1 MDLEA
6 LRVIGQ
12 LATAFGI
19 GSVLWP
25 ATKHISRRLTERAQ
39 QVRDDVDKAHEQ
51 VEKARKAT
59 DREARRR
66 RKVEEFASL
75 LRRMLIEAPGVNT
88 ADIPPW
94 PEYTPDTDSTPTKE

>member
-12 LATAFGI
+12 LATAFGV
-19 GSVLWP
+19 GSVIWP
-25 ATKHISRRLTERAQ
+25 AAKHVYRLLTGRAQ
-39 QVRDDVDKAHEQ
+39 QVRSDVDKAHEQ

-66 RKVEEFASL
+66 RKIEEFASL
-75 LRRMLIEAPGVNT
+75 LRRRLIEAPCVET
-88 ADIPPW
+88 ADIPHW
-94 PEYTPDTDSTPTKE
+94 PEYSPDTDSTPT